1 MSALLFVGL
10 LLTFFTILAV
20 GLMFVP
26 FKIVFRPTLNM
37 DPMADPAVT
46 GIAAPQGRTSK
57 KSGLAFLISDMS
69 LRFAVFNKPFVIGA
83 LGQRI
88 AKDLGMARIPI
99 SPEEFILLKE
109 VLMVALIW
117 MVFIFIEPS
126 SPNFMMGMFFALG
139 AGYFLPEFWIKGKVN
154 KVRDCLVRDLPDTVD
169 LLGLCVNAGLDFM
182 MALKYV
188 IEKSAPTVIIQ
199 ELRNMIQEINV
210 GKPRRDALRDMARK
224 YDLPDLSTFSRTLI
238 QADRMGT
245 SVSEA
250 LNILSEDMREARFRR
265 GEQMAMKAPL
275 KMLIPL
281 LLFIFPVVAI
291 LVAGPVFLDFF
302 QNNPLEKLGGH

>member
-1 MSALLFVGL
+1 MNLLFLGL
-10 LLTFFTILAV
+10 LLAFLTILAL
-20 GLMFVP
+20 GLMFIP
-26 FKIVFRPTLNM
+26 FKIVFRPTLNI
-37 DPMADPAVT
+37 DPAADPAIT
-46 GIAAPQGRTSK
+46 GIASPQSRTTK
-57 KSGLAFLISDMS
+57 KTGLAFVISDMS
-69 LRFAVFNKPFVIGA
+69 QRFAVFNKPFVVGA
-83 LGQRI
+83 LGQRLS
-88 AKDLGMARIPI
+88 KDLAMARVPI
-99 SPEEFILLKE
+99 TPEEFILLKE
-109 VLMVALIW
+109 AMILGCIW
-117 MVFIFIEPS
+117 LVFLFMEPS
-126 SPNFMMGMFFALG
+126 SESFMLGLFFAIG
-139 AGYFLPEFWIKGKVN
+139 AGYFLPEFWVKGKIG
-154 KVRDCLVRDLPDTVD
+154 KVRDAIVRDLPDTVD

-199 ELRNMIQEINV
+199 ELSNMIQEINV
-210 GKPRRDALRDMARK
+210 GKPRREALRDMARR
-224 YDLPDLSTFSRTLI
+224 YDLPDLSTFARTLI

-250 LNILSEDMREARFRR
+250 LNILSEDMRDARFRR

-302 QNNPLEKLGGH
+302 QNNPLEKLGGK